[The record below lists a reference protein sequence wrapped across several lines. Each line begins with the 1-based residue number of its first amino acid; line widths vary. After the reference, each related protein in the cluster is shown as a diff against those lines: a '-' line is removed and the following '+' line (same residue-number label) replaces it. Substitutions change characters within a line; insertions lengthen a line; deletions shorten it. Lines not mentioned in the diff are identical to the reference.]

1 MRTGS
6 TGDEFVVGAGY
17 TVNIAV
23 VLGVL
28 PELSVTVT
36 LKLAPFVPIEVAG
49 VV

>member
-1 MRTGS
+1 MKTGPA
-6 TGDEFVVGAGY
+6 GDEFVVGPAY
-17 TVNIAV
+17 TVRTAV

-36 LKLAPFVPIEVAG
+36 LKPAPFVPIEVAG